1 MNGSV
6 IIPARFRG
14 PPDSANGGYACG
26 IVAGLLE
33 GSAEVTLRRPPPLD
47 TPLSVSRPGSDRVEI
62 FDDQGVIAQGQT
74 TSDEWPAPP
83 FVGIDAAAAAVSR
96 YRGFEPGA
104 TFLSCFVCSPER
116 RDGLRIFP
124 GAVGDTLAAPWT
136 PSPDLAGPD
145 GAVALEIVWAALD
158 CPTFFASTD
167 PEELA
172 LLGRM
177 AASIEGAVRIGEPHV
192 VVARSSGSDGRKRY
206 GISAIYAVSGDLLA
220 KARATWITIEAAGS

>member
-1 MNGSV
+1 MTQSV

-26 IVAGLLE
+26 VVARLLE
-33 GSAEVTLRRPPPLD
+33 GPAEVTLRRPPPLD
-47 TPLSVSRPGSDRVEI
+47 SPLSVSRPGRGRVEL
-62 FDDQGVIAQGQT
+62 FDDQGLIAQGHT
-74 TSDEWPAPP
+74 ISDDLSPP
-83 FVGIDAAAAAVSR
+83 PYIDFDAAAAAVSR

-116 RDGLRIFP
+116 QDGLRIFP
-124 GAVGDTLAAPWT
+124 GAIGDTLAAPWT
-136 PSPDLAGPD
+136 PSSDLAGSD
-145 GAVALEIVWAALD
+145 GTVTLEVVWAALD

-167 PEELA
+167 PGQLA

-177 AASIEGAVRIGEPHV
+177 AATIEDAVQIGEPHV

-206 GISAIYAVSGDLLA
+206 GMSAIYAASGDLLA
-220 KARATWITIEAAGS
+220 TARATWITIEAPGS